1 MNYVVHDFQL
11 LINIIFFSFQFN
23 GNPVPNQPYVPH
35 SYPMLQGN
43 MPPLP
48 NGPPVGHYLPGAHHE
63 PAGPGPHQMNGVHQ
77 YGHPPVGPPQQQPQ
91 QQQQP
96 PPPQFHHM
104 RGPPMPPGAP
114 AATPASQHS
123 SYHDKPPLLQII
135 YFLKKSKRN
144 VFLSRVYYFSCKYF
158 LKK

>member
-1 MNYVVHDFQL
+1 MNYAVHDFQF

-96 PPPQFHHM
+96 PPQFHHM

-135 YFLKKSKRN
+135 YFLKKAKEM
-144 VFLSRVYYFSCKYF
+144 YFYRAF
-158 LKK
+158 ITFPVNIF